1 MLGLVREEKNSGVA
15 KSLSENVGQFGSL
28 VKNIVQLKLF
38 KMPRNAYRVVLL
50 VNGNSQCK

>member
-1 MLGLVREEKNSGVA
+1 MLGLVREKKNSGVA
-15 KSLSENVGQFGSL
+15 KSLSENLGQFGSL

-38 KMPRNAYRVVLL
+38 KMPRNAYRVVL

>member
-38 KMPRNAYRVVLL
+38 KMPEMLNRVVL